1 MTSYS
6 LDTDTVSQLLKKH
19 RGNQRVLDRF
29 RREIRRNAL
38 FILCPVVFYEIRR
51 ELVIKNAVAQLTAL
65 GRSDGLER
73 VQRGNLGTGIKPV
86 GCPAIKGPLPSRC

>member
-51 ELVIKNAVAQLTAL
+51 ELVIKNAVAQLTAFEDL
-65 GRSDGLER
+65 VEAMVWKEFKVAIWER
-73 VQRGNLGTGIKPV
+73 ASSL
-86 GCPAIKGPLPSRC
+86 